1 MASLALRKTDTSPL
15 WGEASQFK
23 LQDST
28 QHDQVMSTYKNVT
41 KYTKEVRELR
51 GLQMLE
57 LPNAERR
64 ITRFEMSKE
73 VKNKVT
79 KKRDSAL

>member
-1 MASLALRKTDTSPL
+1 
-15 WGEASQFK
+15 
-23 LQDST
+23 
-28 QHDQVMSTYKNVT
+28 MSTYKNVT
-41 KYTKEVRELR
+41 KYTREVRELR

-64 ITRFEMSKE
+64 ITRFEMSKD